1 VPQNEVETLAKRSAA
16 ELGDA
21 DQTDLFD
28 DAPNERKR
36 NPWAWLIKKV
46 FLIDVTECPD
56 CGGRMKWME
65 ACTER
70 RDIHRVLSAHG
81 LSARAPPQ
89 VGWTPLGQM
98 RFAF

>member
-1 VPQNEVETLAKRSAA
+1 VHNQYDPVSWGVRA
-16 ELGDA
+16 ERQA
-21 DQTDLFD
+21 E
-28 DAPNERKR
+28 PKR

-56 CGGRMKWME
+56 CGGKMKWME

-98 RFAF
+98 RFSF